1 MIENFDDFLEAKYPE
16 IRSGINE
23 SVSEALK
30 SLADNGVEFDSEV
43 VAISSAI
50 AFNTTCEILKAY
62 DSYVQEHKNR

>member
-1 MIENFDDFLEAKYPE
+1 MNDFDDFLEAKYPE
-16 IRSGINE
+16 IRAGINE

-30 SLADNGVEFDSEV
+30 SLADNGIELDSEV

-62 DSYVQEHKNR
+62 DSYVEKHKNQ

>member
-23 SVSEALK
+23 SVSESLK
-30 SLADNGVEFDSEV
+30 SLVDNDIELDSEV

-50 AFNTTCEILKAY
+50 AFNTTCEILRAY
-62 DSYVQEHKNR
+62 DSYVQKHKNQ

>member
-1 MIENFDDFLEAKYPE
+1 MNNFDDFLEAKYPE
-16 IRSGINE
+16 IRAGINE

-30 SLADNGVEFDSEV
+30 SLADNGIELDSEV

-62 DSYVQEHKNR
+62 DSYVGKHKNQ

>member
-1 MIENFDDFLEAKYPE
+1 MNNFDDFLEAKYPE
-16 IRSGINE
+16 IRAGINE

-30 SLADNGVEFDSEV
+30 SLADNGIELDSEV

-62 DSYVQEHKNR
+62 DSYIEKHKNQ

>member
-1 MIENFDDFLEAKYPE
+1 MNDFDNFLEAKYPE
-16 IRSGINE
+16 IRAGINE

-30 SLADNGVEFDSEV
+30 SLADNGIELDSEV

-62 DSYVQEHKNR
+62 DSYVEKHKNQ